1 MALYFFSISTILGG
15 PGGPLAARGTD
26 GFSSLFSHSDIESEP
41 VPLTSDFCKFFCQM
55 LGKKG
60 KLQQIVDFFFNF
72 HKTSI
77 FAHKIEA
84 NINASEVARLLEGFL
99 VR

>member
-41 VPLTSDFCKFFCQM
+41 VPLTSDFCKFVCQNVR
-55 LGKKG
+55 KKAR
-60 KLQQIVDFFFNF
+60 LQQIGFLIFTNVN
-72 HKTSI
+72 
-77 FAHKIEA
+77 FAHKIET
-84 NINASEVARLLEGFL
+84 NINVSDKVTRGFL
-99 VR
+99 G

>member
-60 KLQQIVDFFFNF
+60 KLQQIVDFFL
-72 HKTSI
+72 I
-77 FAHKIEA
+77 FTKRQFLLI
-84 NINASEVARLLEGFL
+84 RLRQILTQVKWQGY
-99 VR
+99 